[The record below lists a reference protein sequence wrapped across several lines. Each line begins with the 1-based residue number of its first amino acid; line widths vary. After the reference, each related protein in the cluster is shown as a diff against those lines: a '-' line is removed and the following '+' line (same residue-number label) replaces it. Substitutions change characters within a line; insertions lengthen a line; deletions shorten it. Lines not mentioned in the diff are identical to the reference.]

1 MIPNA
6 PCLLARLLA
15 PITCANLDVYMTLQ
29 MVAQRDRTFIL
40 PEGGWMH
47 ARCMRIVYTMQQ
59 LLDLLDIE
67 LRIWVAVLS
76 NLSSSRDV
84 SRLPMFRR
92 VAFVLLRLS
101 LAYLGNSTEL
111 DGVGFESRRHFKGG
125 FGAHLCL
132 KQANEPVDLCCTH
145 ATNRHT
151 HTHS

>member
-84 SRLPMFRR
+84 SRLPVFRR

-101 LAYLGNSTEL
+101 LLILAIQLSLMVLVSKVDDILKEVLERTC
-111 DGVGFESRRHFKGG
+111 VSSKPTSRSICVVRT
-125 FGAHLCL
+125 
-132 KQANEPVDLCCTH
+132 QPTD
-145 ATNRHT
+145 T